1 LASARIMSSWVLI
14 LSFMASRFGCLD
26 VTIPYVD
33 QHDKKDLYCFLVLV
47 LVIVGLWGGGI
58 WIAFH

>member
-1 LASARIMSSWVLI
+1 MSSWVLI

-33 QHDKKDLYCFLVLV
+33 QHDKKDLYCFLLLA
-47 LVIVGLWGGGI
+47 LVIVSLWGGGV
-58 WIAFH
+58 WMAFH

>member
-1 LASARIMSSWVLI
+1 MSSWVLI